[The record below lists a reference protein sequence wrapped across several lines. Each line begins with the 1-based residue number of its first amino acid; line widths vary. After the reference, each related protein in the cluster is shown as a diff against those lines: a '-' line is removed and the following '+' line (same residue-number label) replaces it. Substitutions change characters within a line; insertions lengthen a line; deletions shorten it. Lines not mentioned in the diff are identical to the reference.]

1 MRILFILI
9 LVSLGITQDRPGSKD
24 HPMLGRY
31 EGSKITSY
39 VEKGYEEF
47 QILTAIPDKEDKSKK
62 TSRNSTAVSGKYWR
76 ITYEGPANRS
86 ALEVVRNLEKGLS
99 SRGFDS
105 LLFCKT
111 TECGGSGLW
120 MAITGGGGKI
130 VSNWD
135 TSVYSVQ
142 KLTRPV
148 EGDVW
153 ISMLAVEMKRGDEL
167 IPQLLVDI
175 IEAAPMETEKV
186 VFVDATKMEQD
197 ISQSGKVSIYGI
209 LFDSD
214 KADIKPESKTTL
226 DEVSKLLQA
235 QPSLNLVVAGHT
247 DSQGAF
253 DYNISLSQRRA
264 ESVVAAL
271 VSDYGISRD
280 RLIPFGA
287 GMASPVASNETEAGR
302 GKNRRVELVKK

>member
-1 MRILFILI
+1 
-9 LVSLGITQDRPGSKD
+9 
-24 HPMLGRY
+24 MLGRY

-47 QILTAIPDKEDKSKK
+47 QMLTAIPDNEDKSKK

-76 ITYEGPANRS
+76 ITYEGPPNRS

-99 SRGFDS
+99 SKGFES

-142 KLTRPV
+142 KLSRPV

-153 ISMLAVEMKRGDEL
+153 ISMLAVEMKRGSEL

-175 IEAAPMETEKV
+175 VEANPMETEKV

-197 ISQSGKVSIYGI
+197 ISDSGKVSIYGI
-209 LFDSD
+209 LFDLD
-214 KADIKPESKTTL
+214 KADIKPDSKATL
-226 DEVSKLLQA
+226 DEVSKLLKS
-235 QPSLNLVVAGHT
+235 QPGLNLVVSGHT
-247 DSQGAF
+247 DNQGTF
-253 DYNISLSQRRA
+253 DYNLSLSQRRA
-264 ESVVAAL
+264 ESVVSAL
-271 VSDYGISRD
+271 VNEYGISRE
-280 RLIPFGA
+280 RLIPFGV

-302 GKNRRVELVKK
+302 ARNRRVELVKR